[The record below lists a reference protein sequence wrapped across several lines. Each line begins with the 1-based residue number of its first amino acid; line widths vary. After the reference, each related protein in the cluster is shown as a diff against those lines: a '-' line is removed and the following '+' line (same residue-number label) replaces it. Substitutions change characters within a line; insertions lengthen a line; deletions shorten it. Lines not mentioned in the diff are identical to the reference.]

1 MMVSHCNFLLLKMS
15 VKNSARLFFNTGFY
29 SKLNFEIMTYVFY
42 LETLKLV
49 KKGSK
54 SKYLAK
60 NVFQGPK

>member
-1 MMVSHCNFLLLKMS
+1 MFFLF
-15 VKNSARLFFNTGFY
+15 R
-29 SKLNFEIMTYVFY
+29 NFETG
-42 LETLKLV
+42 